1 MQKSLNNFQ
10 AEQCL
15 PHVCFVAEYRINF
28 SKSLHREEVS
38 AGSSSLL
45 FRTDDIFLLPIS
57 LNLLLQFITVVVSWP
72 MSSSSDPTS
81 KSWFVLELLLF
92 LLSEGSVVSS
102 KGLPEDLFLAFP
114 LPDLPAIGKM
124 CVSLLNKGG
133 SFSSVYFVNP
143 PLKQFVVLQN
153 HSVLR

>member
-1 MQKSLNNFQ
+1 
-10 AEQCL
+10 
-15 PHVCFVAEYRINF
+15 
-28 SKSLHREEVS
+28 
-38 AGSSSLL
+38 
-45 FRTDDIFLLPIS
+45 
-57 LNLLLQFITVVVSWP
+57 

-124 CVSLLNKGG
+124 GKIVKVFFG
-133 SFSSVYFVNP
+133 SDHHQSI
-143 PLKQFVVLQN
+143 K
-153 HSVLR
+153 